1 MSVTKEA
8 YFEALGT
15 NDEGI
20 IQAAFNRAHE
30 VRKFEIELY
39 WRRAAHFWV
48 MQAAIFAAVG
58 FVLSGTST
66 QTGNALPLAL
76 IGLGFLTSVG
86 SWFSSEGSKF
96 WQENWERH
104 IDLLEERFEG
114 HLHKTVWVGGDGIR
128 WSVSGTNGWLNIFFA
143 IFWAGLFIYQFA
155 ASADWM
161 NLWLFLTGADVS
173 FDTDVIEAGA
183 IAAAAVICFLFMRG
197 RGTKFEGTVVSLE
210 PELAIPSLNGKP
222 RLITRKKTARSLIKR
237 EPRP

>member
-1 MSVTKEA
+1 MSATKEK

-15 NDEGI
+15 DDKGV

-58 FVLSGTST
+58 FVLSGTSV

-76 IGLGFLTSVG
+76 VGLGLLTAVG

-143 IFWAGLFIYQFA
+143 IFWAGLFIYQFS
-155 ASADWM
+155 ASAEWM
-161 NLWLFLTGADVS
+161 NLWLFLTDAGVA
-173 FDTDVIEAGA
+173 FDYDVIEAGI
-183 IAAAAVICFLFMRG
+183 IAAATLGGLWFMRG
-197 RGTKFEGTVVSLE
+197 RETKLKGTVVPIES
-210 PELAIPSLNGKP
+210 ELVAPRLDVKP
-222 RLITRKKTARSLIKR
+222 RIFTRKKTAVSFIKR